1 MLRGG
6 RVGTVGAVAPVSPRS
21 RGAITSVMNDALR
34 TRLHSL
40 AERPVERD
48 VAAMHLDRMV
58 TVRPRRRLPQP
69 ALLVAATIAVA
80 GTATAFGVALGGP
93 APGRV
98 TTVSAP
104 DAVGTPPL
112 DRPGPPGATTL
123 PAGSDEAFSCF
134 GPPPFA
140 AVPPESEEARAAEAE
155 AFSEFRETQ
164 CGALRDGNGPVPPH
178 TGPCSGPPPYAEIEP
193 IDGSARA
200 AEGTDFTRLRAACQG
215 DGTATTTTTLGSATN
230 AALPPSVSVPAG
242 SPDSVPTGPPPGVP
256 GEADGGE

>member
-1 MLRGG
+1 
-6 RVGTVGAVAPVSPRS
+6 
-21 RGAITSVMNDALR
+21 MNDALR
-34 TRLHSL
+34 TRLRSL

-58 TVRPRRRLPQP
+58 TVRPRRRIPQP

-93 APGRV
+93 APGEV

-104 DAVGTPPL
+104 DAAGAPPF
-112 DRPGPPGATTL
+112 DRPGPPAATTL
-123 PAGSDEAFSCF
+123 PGDSDEAFSCF

-164 CGALRDGNGPVPPH
+164 CGALPDGNGPVPPN
-178 TGPCSGPPPYAEIEP
+178 TGPCSGPPPFAEIEP
-193 IDGSARA
+193 IAGPARA
-200 AEGTDFTRLRAACQG
+200 AEVNDFARLRAACQR
-215 DGTATTTTTLGSATN
+215 DGTTTTTTTVGSATN
-230 AALPPSVSVPAG
+230 AAATPSVSDPAG
-242 SPDSVPTGPPPGVP
+242 PPNSVPTGPPPGVR